1 MCIRMLL
8 FLIRFFLYDAIF
20 SDYRSTNVTIML
32 FFISQEAN
40 LCAILYLTLTWYH
53 PWSISPLILPPEF
66 FVPPFPQV
74 PPLTFQKSL
83 SPNAQNCRLCQC
95 GKRKTV
101 IVVKKNSFYCSQK
114 QFKRANKM
122 NETRISKT

>member
-66 FVPPFPQV
+66 FCPPSPTSPPFNIPEKLVPQRTELQIMSV
-74 PPLTFQKSL
+74 W
-83 SPNAQNCRLCQC
+83 
-95 GKRKTV
+95 
-101 IVVKKNSFYCSQK
+101 
-114 QFKRANKM
+114 
-122 NETRISKT
+122 